1 VTDFDGRKLTDKQVL
16 HKLAE
21 GISDVVRRKC
31 GSLSEGTAGMDID
44 GNCGAAHQYPGSPTV
59 KLQAAAAMHPAAAC
73 SPFASPFAAASPS
86 PRPRVTDD
94 LDQPDSGRDK
104 RSRHDSCSS
113 STWQQHPAPVAAAA
127 AAAYSC
133 SRFNL
138 QHDQQASTP
147 PASPR
152 SPGPLPVPHHA
163 PEVEADAALM
173 QQAAAATE
181 AAPSASGQHSL
192 LLDDDDDDDDC
203 WARSSANCTAGEVM
217 SPLHLV
223 SQDADLGQVCS
234 SSQ

>member
-1 VTDFDGRKLTDKQVL
+1 MTDFDGRKLTDKQVL

-31 GSLSEGTAGMDID
+31 AALMAGTASMDVD

-59 KLQAAAAMHPAAAC
+59 QLQAAAAMRPAAVC

-113 STWQQHPAPVAAAA
+113 STWQQHPVPVAAA

-133 SRFNL
+133 SRFNQ
-138 QHDQQASTP
+138 QHDQQADIP

-152 SPGPLPVPHHA
+152 SPRPLPVPHHA
-163 PEVEADAALM
+163 LDVEADAAVM

-181 AAPSASGQHSL
+181 AAAAPSASRQHSL
-192 LLDDDDDDDDC
+192 LLDDDDDC
-203 WARSSANCTAGEVM
+203 WARSTANCTAGEVM